1 MIALLTNPAH
11 PKNAKDDHSRMLNK
25 SQLMILSGILF
36 CDSMAAT
43 LSAGLLY
50 RRFFT
55 GAWQLNRAELRRI
68 AGSSG

>member
-1 MIALLTNPAH
+1 
-11 PKNAKDDHSRMLNK
+11 
-25 SQLMILSGILF
+25 LF

-55 GAWQLNRAELRRI
+55 RAWQLNRAELRRI
-68 AGSSG
+68 AGSPG

>member
-1 MIALLTNPAH
+1 MLGGSEPFQAALY
-11 PKNAKDDHSRMLNK
+11 
-25 SQLMILSGILF
+25 QLMILSGILF
-36 CDSMAAT
+36 CDSLAAT